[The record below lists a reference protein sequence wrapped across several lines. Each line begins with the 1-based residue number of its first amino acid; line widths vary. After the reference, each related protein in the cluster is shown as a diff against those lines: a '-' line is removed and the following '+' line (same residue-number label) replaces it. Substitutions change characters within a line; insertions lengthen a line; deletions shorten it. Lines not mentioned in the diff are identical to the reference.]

1 MRTTHNERHRA
12 GRAGWLRAAVLGAND
27 GIVSTAAL
35 LVGVAATGAT
45 VSTVLT
51 SGIAGAVAGA
61 MSMAAGEYVS
71 VRSQAD
77 TEAADLAVEK
87 RELTEQA
94 PAELQE
100 LASIYRQRGLS
111 AELAQR
117 VAEELTAKDAL
128 DAHARDELGINDR
141 QRARPLQAALA
152 SAASFAVGA
161 VLPILGTIVAP
172 SARLELIVTG
182 LTLLSLLLTGGL
194 AAFMGGAPVL
204 RGAVRLVFWGAL
216 AMAATNLVGRLF
228 DARV

>member
-1 MRTTHNERHRA
+1 MRTAHHENHRA

-35 LVGVAATGAT
+35 LVGVAASGASAGA
-45 VSTVLT
+45 VVT

-77 TEAADLAVEK
+77 TEAADLAVER
-87 RELTEQA
+87 RELAEQSQ
-94 PAELQE
+94 AELQE
-100 LASIYRQRGLS
+100 LANIYRKRGLS
-111 AELAQR
+111 PELAQR

-128 DAHARDELGINDR
+128 DAHARDELGITDS
-141 QRARPLQAALA
+141 QRARPLQAALT
-152 SAASFAVGA
+152 SAASFAVGS
-161 VLPILGTIVAP
+161 VLPLLGALVAP
-172 SARLELIVTG
+172 IALLELVITS
-182 LTLLSLLLTGGL
+182 LTLLSLLLTGAL

-204 RGAVRLVFWGAL
+204 RGAFRLVFWGAM

-228 DARV
+228 DARI